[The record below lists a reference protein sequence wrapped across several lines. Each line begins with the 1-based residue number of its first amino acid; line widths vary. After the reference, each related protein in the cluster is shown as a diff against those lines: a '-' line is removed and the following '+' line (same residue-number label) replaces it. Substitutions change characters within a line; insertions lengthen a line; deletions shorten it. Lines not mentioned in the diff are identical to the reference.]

1 MEVNEEVISWNK
13 VLIQGNKNLQAR
25 LKAHRAK
32 IIVME
37 DKLKDYERHFAPL
50 RKCRSERELVC
61 KYTNFIDENPKKT
74 YVETLAREVAELDL
88 SEVYRH
94 PSTKALSCHNSYFQE
109 EDDHEQFA
117 GDIEEF

>member
-1 MEVNEEVISWNK
+1 M
-13 VLIQGNKNLQAR
+13 LALGNKNLQQR

-37 DKLKDYERHFAPL
+37 DKLKDYEKHFAPL

-74 YVETLAREVAELDL
+74 YVEMLAKEAAEINISDAT
-88 SEVYRH
+88 RH
-94 PSTKALSCHNSYFQE
+94 CTSKALSCHNTYFPEENEHQE
-109 EDDHEQFA
+109 MISEI
-117 GDIEEF
+117 IEF